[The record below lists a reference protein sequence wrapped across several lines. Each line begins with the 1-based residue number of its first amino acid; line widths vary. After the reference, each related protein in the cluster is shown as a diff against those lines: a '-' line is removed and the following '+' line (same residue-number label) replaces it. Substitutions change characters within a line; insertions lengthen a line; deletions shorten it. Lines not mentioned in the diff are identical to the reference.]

1 MGFWFQFTRILV
13 CHKICVK
20 GKLNCSCELFSTAY
34 NSQVV
39 FFFVSIVLN
48 SNLRFCIGERERE
61 SYYLIVS
68 SIDVLTLFLKWIVL
82 GQKVIREQQLKLQ
95 RTRIELVRS
104 CFGILVE
111 LQHGL
116 DHLTSLPHVFC
127 FLLSPHQVI
136 DWTISL
142 LFFTSM
148 N

>member
-39 FFFVSIVLN
+39 FFFSFLLFWTSTSGFVL
-48 SNLRFCIGERERE
+48 GRERE

-68 SIDVLTLFLKWIVL
+68 SIDVLTVFLKWIVL

-116 DHLTSLPHVFC
+116 DHLTST
-127 FLLSPHQVI
+127 SPCI
-136 DWTISL
+136 
-142 LFFTSM
+142 LFSFKSSSS
-148 N
+148 NWLNN